1 MMVEILLFTQ
11 QFGSVQRPVRPAFAI
26 PRGNVSAGGLQADVS
41 VRSTLSFLTPHTLI
55 AIIE

>member
-1 MMVEILLFTQ
+1 MMMVEILLFTQ

-41 VRSTLSFLTPHTLI
+41 VRSTLSFLTP
-55 AIIE
+55 AP